1 MSTNFRYVISRCEG
15 SNVTLITIITSDPP
29 LSGYP
34 VWNVSSGG
42 IDHDLPPTSTINNTM
57 VDGMLNST
65 LSLVNLSYNDDTGN
79 YTCTASNQCGNS
91 SVFTYIEVDSI
102 DGMS

>member
-1 MSTNFRYVISRCEG
+1 MSTNFRYVISRCDG

-34 VWNVSSGG
+34 VWNVNSG
-42 IDHDLPPTSTINNTM
+42 IDHDLPPNSIINNTM
-57 VDGMLNST
+57 VDGVLNNT
-65 LSLVNLSYNDDTGN
+65 LYLFNLSYYDDTGN

-91 SVFTYIEVDSI
+91 SVFTFIEVDSI
-102 DGMS
+102 DGTS